1 MNKFVF
7 WLNNARNISL
17 PQSLLPA
24 FTAVA
29 VAGASGSFGWIQAVL
44 CVIGVAFAHLGL
56 NLADD
61 YFDYQVGSAEVRKKH
76 ASEGVRARMVKYPYL
91 TDGTATP
98 GELALVCCIFLAVA
112 VACGVAVA
120 FLSGWKVLWFALA
133 GAVVGYTYSGAPFR
147 LGFRYLGELII
158 FLMFGPLLMTGIYF
172 ACTGAVS
179 YDIVLISIAVGFL
192 VTNIVYSHSI
202 MDAEHDIKEGKRT
215 MAHLMGGRKGQ
226 IVLSAVFNIAPYVL
240 VISGVAAG
248 VLHWAYLFTL
258 LTLPMAIWLVGSLND
273 FVNGRETAL
282 EPKPWMG
289 PMGDWE
295 AYRRSGMDWFLLRW
309 LVARN
314 IDTFFCMIIII
325 VNIVLAIVK

>member
-1 MNKFVF
+1 MNKVKF
-7 WLNNARNISL
+7 WFSNARNISL

-24 FTAVA
+24 ITAVA
-29 VAGASGSFGWIQAVL
+29 VAGASCSFGWIQAAL

-91 TDGTATP
+91 TDGTATVR
-98 GELALVCCIFLAVA
+98 ELAMVSCIFLFIAV
-112 VACGVAVA
+112 VCGVVIA

-172 ACTGAVS
+172 ACTGHIS
-179 YDIVLISIAVGFL
+179 YEIVLISIAVGFL

-202 MDAEHDIKEGKRT
+202 MDAEHDIKAGKCT
-215 MAHLMGGRKGQ
+215 MAHLMGSRKGQ
-226 IVLSAVFNIAPYVL
+226 IVLSAIFNIVPYL
-240 VISGVAAG
+240 LMILGVSMG
-248 VLHWAYLFTL
+248 WLHWAYLFTL
-258 LTLPMAIWLVGSLND
+258 FTLPLSIWLVGSLND
-273 FVNGRETAL
+273 FVNAREVSL

-295 AYRRSGMDWFLLRW
+295 AYKRAGMDWFLLRW

-314 IDTFFCMIIII
+314 IDTFFCLIIII